1 MVAMSAGLPAQLR
14 NLNAGKPIQIYLND
28 YVNKKGHSVII
39 NGVKIYNDMTQFV
52 LMDPGINA
60 KLYRDVYVSGT
71 PDKTAN
77 GFVLGDFTD
86 WYLSA
91 Y

>member
-1 MVAMSAGLPAQLR
+1 
-14 NLNAGKPIQIYLND
+14 
-28 YVNKKGHSVII
+28 
-39 NGVKIYNDMTQFV
+39 MTQFV